1 MRTDQNLQ
9 VINAIAQKNFNPALL
24 EKYSGF
30 GGIGREISEYNY
42 YKKLNAIIPKDEIA
56 KIKETSKTAYYTPE
70 LLVRFIYKALENIGF
85 RGGNI
90 LEPAAGNG
98 AFIKHMPKTMRKNS
112 KILAIEPEPIAHTIM
127 KSLYPDVKTLNKKFE
142 DVELKPYS
150 FDLVV
155 GNPPYGKWTITDNKN
170 PDLAK
175 HAIHH
180 YFASRGVR
188 LLKQNGILAF
198 VINAYFMD
206 NIFDHVRDIITK
218 EGGSLLGAYRLP
230 DNVFQNAKVTTDIIF
245 ITKNKS
251 STKWQKT
258 KPITIANQTKQINEY
273 YINNPQN
280 ILGRLNIIPIYERTG
295 LVCQED
301 GNLIQKLKSKLEEL
315 PKKLLQTHNIKHFLP
330 NLINKSWPSILEK
343 SNNRL
348 GFQDNHIIKSSAPN
362 IQINFVENC
371 YNNNP
376 LSEEEKYYEINIFI
390 PTKLSIL
397 NHRFAVEIIID
408 KFLQNFIDKKFQYK
422 IFYNYKSCN

>member
-30 GGIGREISEYNY
+30 GGIGRELFEYNY
-42 YKKLNAIIPKDEIA
+42 YKKLNCIIPKDEID
-56 KIKETSKTAYYTPE
+56 KIKETTKTAYYTPE
-70 LLVRFIYKALENIGF
+70 LLVRFIYKALENLGF

-90 LEPAAGNG
+90 LEPAAGHG
-98 AFIKHMPKTMRKNS
+98 AFIKHMPKAMRENS

-142 DVELKPYS
+142 DVELKPNS

-155 GNPPYGKWTITDNKN
+155 GNPPYGSWLIADKNN
-170 PDLAK
+170 PDLSK

-180 YFASRGVR
+180 YFSSRGVR
-188 LLKQNGILAF
+188 LLKKNGVLAF
-198 VINAYFMD
+198 VINSYFMD
-206 NIFDHVRDIITK
+206 NSFDHVRDVITQD
-218 EGGSLLGAYRLP
+218 GGSLLAAYRLP

-301 GNLIQKLKSKLEEL
+301 GNLIQKLKSKLEGL
-315 PKKLLQTHNIKHFLP
+315 PKNLLQTHNIKHFLP
-330 NLINKSWPSILEK
+330 SLINKSWPSILEK

-397 NHRFAVEIIID
+397 NHRFAVEITID

>member
-9 VINAIAQKNFNPALL
+9 VINAIAQKNFNPVLL
-24 EKYSGF
+24 EKYSGY
-30 GGIGREISEYNY
+30 GGIGRELSEYNY
-42 YKKLNAIIPKDEIA
+42 YKKLNSIIPKDEIA
-56 KIKETSKTAYYTPE
+56 KIKETTKTAYYTPE
-70 LLVRFIYKALENIGF
+70 LLVRFIYKALENLGF

-98 AFIKHMPKTMRKNS
+98 AFIKHMPKAMRESS
-112 KILAIEPEPIAHTIM
+112 KILAIEPEPIAHTII

-142 DVELKPYS
+142 DVELQANS
-150 FDLVV
+150 FDLVI
-155 GNPPYGKWTITDNKN
+155 GNPPYGSCTIEDKSN
-170 PDLAK
+170 PDLSK

-180 YFASRGVR
+180 YFSSRGVR

-206 NIFDHVRDIITK
+206 NIFDHVRDVITK
-218 EGGSLLGAYRLP
+218 EGGSLLAAYRLP

-245 ITKNKS
+245 ITK
-251 STKWQKT
+251 TKLPTRWQKT
-258 KPITIANQTKQINEY
+258 KSITIGNQTKQINEY

-295 LVCQED
+295 LVCEEN

-315 PKKLLQTHNIKHFLP
+315 PKNLLQTHSIKHFLP

-348 GFQDNHIIKSSAPN
+348 GFQNNHVIKSSTPN
-362 IQINFVENC
+362 IQINFVETC

-376 LSEEEKYYEINIFI
+376 LNEEEKYYEINIFI